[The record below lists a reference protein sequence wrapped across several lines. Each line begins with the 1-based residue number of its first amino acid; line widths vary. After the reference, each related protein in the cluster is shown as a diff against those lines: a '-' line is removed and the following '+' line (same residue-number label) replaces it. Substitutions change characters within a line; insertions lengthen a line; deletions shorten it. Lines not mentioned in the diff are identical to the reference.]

1 MQKINNKKGEVF
13 AFKTDTVWGFGC
25 HPNDIMAIKKIYEI
39 KKRDVKKPLILMSY
53 DFEPLK
59 KYIKEIPNYAYE
71 LIEKHLPGGLT
82 LIFKK
87 TDLVS
92 DEITKTDTIGIR
104 IPNSPDFC
112 ELAKQIEGGV
122 LATTSCNITQEPPV
136 ETYQEAYEKFSNV
149 ATIIQPIEDVKNEN
163 IPSTVI
169 LCENDEYKILR
180 QGALKLWLKD
190 YLF

>member
-1 MQKINNKKGEVF
+1 
-13 AFKTDTVWGFGC
+13 
-25 HPNDIMAIKKIYEI
+25 MAIKKIYEI

-92 DEITKTDTIGIR
+92 DEITKTV
-104 IPNSPDFC
+104 
-112 ELAKQIEGGV
+112 QIFASLQSKSKAE
-122 LATTSCNITQEPPV
+122 
-136 ETYQEAYEKFSNV
+136 F
-149 ATIIQPIEDVKNEN
+149 
-163 IPSTVI
+163 
-169 LCENDEYKILR
+169 
-180 QGALKLWLKD
+180 
-190 YLF
+190 